1 MHAHNASCRAVWVSL
16 RRTMVELNMK
26 VYIWLVK
33 TLHNVLFSFALYLVL
48 FLSSWLLLYID
59 SVAFSFSMSPT
70 VGDIQYSTLQ
80 NTYIVEEQLHVTHEF
95 LSVHASASSE
105 CKLTFLS
112 VTDTSSYDKIV
123 GCIFTRLRLVKYHTH
138 SCINSRYCM
147 LTRVIRYMYCTLI
160 RSYTVPTSHRLFFAK
175 NHGVSKLSWF

>member
-1 MHAHNASCRAVWVSL
+1 MPHAVPCEWVSP
-16 RRTMVELNMK
+16 RRTMVESNMK

-59 SVAFSFSMSPT
+59 SVAFSFSVLPT
-70 VGDIQYSTLQ
+70 VGCVQYSSLQ
-80 NTYIVEEQLHVTHEF
+80 NTYVVEGQLHMMHEF
-95 LSVHASASSE
+95 LSVHVSASSE

-138 SCINSRYCM
+138 SYNNSPYCM
-147 LTRVIRYMYCTLI
+147 LTRVIR
-160 RSYTVPTSHRLFFAK
+160 SYTVPTTHRLLFAK